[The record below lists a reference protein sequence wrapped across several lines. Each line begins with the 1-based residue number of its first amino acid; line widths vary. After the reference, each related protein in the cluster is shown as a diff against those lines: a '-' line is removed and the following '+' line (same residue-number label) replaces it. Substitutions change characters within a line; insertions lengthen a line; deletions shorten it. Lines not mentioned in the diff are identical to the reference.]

1 MMFYDRSDSGPPH
14 STLLRLPG
22 DFTSTI
28 DEIIGLPNAWILAG
42 LYLAAR
48 NHELRFLA
56 RSNHSQDRV
65 LSTRPSVQRLTLQP
79 LARKVNF
86 LSTR

>member
-28 DEIIGLPNAWILAG
+28 DEIIGLPNAWILPG

-56 RSNHSQDRV
+56 RSNHNQDCVIEHAPKR
-65 LSTRPSVQRLTLQP
+65 STTYPAAIS
-79 LARKVNF
+79 A
-86 LSTR
+86 